1 MLNESEFQSSA
12 PGTVASMDRT
22 VLPVPEPQY
31 PPITELDVHNAQ
43 APPRFQVKAPKG
55 APNVV
60 VILLDNF
67 GFGDG
72 STFGGPI
79 QMPTLDRLA
88 ETGLGYNNFK
98 VPPLCSP
105 SRMALLTG
113 RNSHSANFGVIS
125 EIATAFPGYT
135 AMRPPSVTMLPEILR
150 LNGYSTAMFGKCHE
164 LGPWESSVVGPFDR
178 WPMHSGFERFY
189 GFMAGEADLFHPV
202 IYDNMNRVDLHPD
215 ANYYGST
222 DITDKAI
229 EWVRSQHSLAPDKP
243 FFVYYSAI
251 GTHGPFQVPEK
262 WRNKYK
268 GKFDQGWDQVRKE
281 TLARQ
286 IKLGVVPP
294 GTDLAPKPAGIQEW
308 DQLTADEKKVF
319 ARYMEIYAA
328 FAEVTDYEIGRFLD
342 SIEALGEMDN
352 TLVFYI
358 TGDNG
363 SVFQG
368 GPIGAFNELSVF
380 NGLPEPLD
388 IALKNLDKFGGP
400 QSHILYPNG
409 WAFAGATPFGWGHQ
423 VASYGGICQPIVVHW
438 PKGIKEKAGLRTQWY
453 HMIDIAPT
461 VLEAVGVPQPAVVYG
476 VQQRPIEGVSM
487 LDTFNNAEAKSRHTT
502 QYFEMAGNRG
512 IYQDGWF
519 ATTVHRPPWE
529 AKPRATFAND
539 KWELYNVEQDFSCAH
554 DLAEKYPD
562 KLEKLKGVFLEEAVK
577 YNVLPLDDR
586 SWERFNAALAGRPD
600 LLEGRTEMTV
610 YEGMKGIPE
619 NGFINVKNRS
629 FVVTADIEVPKAGA
643 EGVVLAQ
650 GGEMGGWSLYL
661 KDGAPRFAY
670 NFLGRET
677 YKIVGPARLPAGKVI
692 LRFEFAYDGG
702 RPGAGGNGLIFV
714 NGQKVATGRIEHTHP
729 NVFGAETTDV
739 GENLY
744 TPVSDDYKV
753 GDNKFTGKIDKVTIQ
768 VGKSNL
774 SEETQRAIE
783 ELSVKGLL
791 AVDH

>member
-1 MLNESEFQSSA
+1 
-12 PGTVASMDRT
+12 MDRT
-22 VLPVPEPQY
+22 VLPVPEPQH

-43 APPRFQVKAPKG
+43 APPRFQVKVPKG

-67 GFGDG
+67 GFGDS

-88 ETGLGYNNFK
+88 ETGLRYNNFK

-113 RNSHSANFGVIS
+113 RNSHSTNFGVIS

-135 AMRPPSVTMLPEILR
+135 AMRPASVTMLPEILR
-150 LNGYSTAMFGKCHE
+150 LNGYNTAMFGKCHE
-164 LGPWESSVVGPFDR
+164 LGPWEASAVGPFDR
-178 WPMHSGFERFY
+178 WPMNSGFERFY

-215 ANYYGST
+215 ANYYAST
-222 DITDKAI
+222 DITDKGI
-229 EWVRSQHSLAPDKP
+229 EWVRSQRSLAPDKP

-251 GTHGPFQVPEK
+251 GTHGPFQVPES
-262 WRNKYK
+262 WRDRYK

-286 IKLGVVPP
+286 LKMGVVPQ
-294 GTDLAPKPAGIQEW
+294 GTELAPKPPGIQEW
-308 DQLTADEKKVF
+308 DGLTADEKKVF

-342 SIEALGEMDN
+342 AIEGLGEMDN

-409 WAFAGATPFGWGHQ
+409 WAFAGATPFAWGHQ

-438 PKGIKEKAGLRTQWY
+438 PKGIEEKGGLRSQWY

-461 VLEAVGVPQPAVVYG
+461 VLEAVGLPEPDVVHG
-476 VQQRPIEGVSM
+476 VRQKPIEGVSM
-487 LDTFNNAEAKSRHTT
+487 LDTLNNAKAKSRHTT

-529 AKPRATFAND
+529 AKPRATFEND
-539 KWELYNVEQDFSCAH
+539 KWELYDVEKDFSCAH
-554 DLAEKYPD
+554 DLAAIYPD
-562 KLEKLKGVFLEEAVK
+562 RLEKLKGVFLEEAVK

-586 SWERFNAALAGRPD
+586 AWERFNAALAGRPD
-600 LLEGRTEMTV
+600 LMEGRTEMTV

-619 NGFINVKNRS
+619 NGFINIKNRS
-629 FVVTADIEVPKAGA
+629 FVVTADIEIPKARA
-643 EGVVLAQ
+643 EGVVIAQ
-650 GGEMGGWSLYL
+650 GGEMGGWSLYV

-670 NFLGRET
+670 NFLGREI
-677 YKIVGPARLPAGKVI
+677 YKIVGPARLPSGKVT

-702 RPGAGGNGLIFV
+702 KPGAGGNGSIFV
-714 NGQKVATGRIEHTHP
+714 NGEKVATGQIEHTHP
-729 NVFGAETTDV
+729 NAFGAETTDV

-744 TPVSDDYKV
+744 TAVSDDYKV
-753 GDNKFTGKIDKVTIQ
+753 GDNKFTGKINKVIIQ

-774 SEETQRAIE
+774 SEEAQRAVE
-783 ELSVKGLL
+783 ELRMKKVLSG
-791 AVDH
+791 

>member
-487 LDTFNNAEAKSRHTT
+487 LDTFNNSEAKSRHTT

-619 NGFINVKNRS
+619 NGFLNVKNRS
-629 FVVTADIEVPKAGA
+629 FVVTADIEVPEAGA

-714 NGQKVATGRIEHTHP
+714 NGQKVATGRIEQTHP

>member
-1 MLNESEFQSSA
+1 MSA
-12 PGTVASMDRT
+12 DDRAVKHVSLTNKSKAQTGAPVRATSMDRT

-88 ETGLGYNNFK
+88 ETGLRYNNFK

-105 SRMALLTG
+105 SRVACLTG

-135 AMRPPSVTMLPEILR
+135 AMRPASVTMLPEILR
-150 LNGYSTAMFGKCHE
+150 LNGYNTAMFGKCHE
-164 LGPWESSVVGPFDR
+164 LGPWEASAVGPFDR
-178 WPMHSGFERFY
+178 WPLHSGFERFY

-202 IYDNMNRVDLHPD
+202 IYDNMNRVDLHPGAD
-215 ANYYGST
+215 YYGST

-229 EWVRSQHSLAPDKP
+229 DWVRSQHSLAPDKP

-251 GTHGPFQVPEK
+251 GTHGPFQVPEN
-262 WRNKYK
+262 WRDRYK

-286 IKLGVVPP
+286 LKMGVVPP
-294 GTDLAPKPAGIQEW
+294 GTELAPKPPGIQEW
-308 DQLTADEKKVF
+308 EELTADEKKVF

-328 FAEVTDYEIGRFLD
+328 FGEVTDYEIGRFLD
-342 SIEALGEMDN
+342 AIENMELMDN

-409 WAFAGATPFGWGHQ
+409 WAFAGATPFAWGHQ
-423 VASYGGICQPIVVHW
+423 VASYGGICQPIVIHW
-438 PKGIKEKAGLRTQWY
+438 PKGIQEKGGLRTQWY
-453 HMIDIAPT
+453 HMIDIVPT
-461 VLEAVGVPQPAVVYG
+461 VLEVVGVPEPDVVYG
-476 VQQRPIEGVSM
+476 VKQKPIEGVSM
-487 LDTFNNAEAKSRHTT
+487 LDTFNNAQATSRHTT

-529 AKPRATFAND
+529 AKARATFEND
-539 KWELYNVEQDFSCAH
+539 KWELYDVEK
-554 DLAEKYPD
+554 DL
-562 KLEKLKGVFLEEAVK
+562 VVRMT
-577 YNVLPLDDR
+577 LPRNIPISLR
-586 SWERFNAALAGRPD
+586 S
-600 LLEGRTEMTV
+600 
-610 YEGMKGIPE
+610 
-619 NGFINVKNRS
+619 
-629 FVVTADIEVPKAGA
+629 
-643 EGVVLAQ
+643 
-650 GGEMGGWSLYL
+650 
-661 KDGAPRFAY
+661 
-670 NFLGRET
+670 
-677 YKIVGPARLPAGKVI
+677 
-692 LRFEFAYDGG
+692 
-702 RPGAGGNGLIFV
+702 
-714 NGQKVATGRIEHTHP
+714 
-729 NVFGAETTDV
+729 
-739 GENLY
+739 
-744 TPVSDDYKV
+744 
-753 GDNKFTGKIDKVTIQ
+753 
-768 VGKSNL
+768 
-774 SEETQRAIE
+774 
-783 ELSVKGLL
+783 
-791 AVDH
+791 